1 MDLEF
6 NKVYNMDCIE
16 GMKNI
21 PNNSIDLV
29 ITDPPFAIKS
39 SVFIAFIRLFVNNL
53 LNYKIIWQIIK
64 SIFLYHKIPI
74 A

>member
-53 LNYKIIWQIIK
+53 LN
-64 SIFLYHKIPI
+64 
-74 A
+74 